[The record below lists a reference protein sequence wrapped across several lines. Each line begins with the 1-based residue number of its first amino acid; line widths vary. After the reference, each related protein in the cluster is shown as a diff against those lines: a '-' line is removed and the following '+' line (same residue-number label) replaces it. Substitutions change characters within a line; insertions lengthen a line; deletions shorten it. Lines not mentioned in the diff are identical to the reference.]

1 MYRDFEHR
9 LAEAEGAP
17 CAAGSADS
25 ASRMHA
31 TRVSNLACPSI
42 CAIEAIDFLLLQV
55 RPRAGDPRSIRSRDR
70 RINIWRRRCGGDRT
84 GDLRLDSARPASDLA
99 HDIFPALVRD
109 RGLRAHRS
117 AEYFKDFGTPDRL
130 AAGYGAVV
138 SVF

>member
-1 MYRDFEHR
+1 MVN
-9 LAEAEGAP
+9 
-17 CAAGSADS
+17 AG
-25 ASRMHA
+25 
-31 TRVSNLACPSI
+31 VVV
-42 CAIEAIDFLLLQV
+42 IERKIL
-55 RPRAGDPRSIRSRDR
+55 
-70 RINIWRRRCGGDRT
+70 
-84 GDLRLDSARPASDLA
+84 DLIPPGQHLDLA

>member
-55 RPRAGDPRSIRSRDR
+55 RPRLEIRDPSEAATGGSIS
-70 RINIWRRRCGGDRT
+70 GEHG
-84 GDLRLDSARPASDLA
+84 
-99 HDIFPALVRD
+99 
-109 RGLRAHRS
+109 
-117 AEYFKDFGTPDRL
+117 
-130 AAGYGAVV
+130 
-138 SVF
+138 